1 MSFEVRR
8 YQLAVALCVL
18 HTGSNESWGL
28 SFSPCSP
35 GLAPSP
41 FTTAW
46 LVVSSLVQPDGPGAP
61 FIRTALSS
69 VVLRRSR
76 VGRAPFSA
84 PVIKSIITPIP
95 REPCYQVTGE
105 DTENWG
111 SCHHTP
117 KTSSFAF
124 EGDCR
129 TKHLLAGKMLSLSL
143 CRIILPPERP
153 KTSPGA
159 GSPSGL
165 GRHAGAGATPSEA
178 EGAVG
183 LPDEV

>member
-1 MSFEVRR
+1 MAQV
-8 YQLAVALCVL
+8 
-18 HTGSNESWGL
+18 T
-28 SFSPCSP
+28 
-35 GLAPSP
+35 
-41 FTTAW
+41 
-46 LVVSSLVQPDGPGAP
+46 P

-117 KTSSFAF
+117 KKSSFAF

-129 TKHLLAGKMLSLSL
+129 TKHLLAGKCFRSV
-143 CRIILPPERP
+143 C
-153 KTSPGA
+153 A
-159 GSPSGL
+159 GSFFLLNDRKPAQVLDPPQDSADTLGL
-165 GRHAGAGATPSEA
+165 GQRPQRLRELWGRRMRCEGVRPALLALEGHFPATCLKLQSK
-178 EGAVG
+178 
-183 LPDEV
+183 